1 MDDKPRLSPI
11 QGILLSRQAMTFA
24 LGSHFNCPPHMWD
37 DQTPE
42 RVMLDFMIVRAAND
56 KKAEV
61 MERMKKE
68 AERKMGTSN
77 KGQPLRTTS
86 HGDGLVDFFEIH
98 NQKMRDE

>member
-1 MDDKPRLSPI
+1 MIRHPRTCHV
-11 QGILLSRQAMTFA
+11 GFHDR
-24 LGSHFNCPPHMWD
+24 
-37 DQTPE
+37 E
-42 RVMLDFMIVRAAND
+42 AAND

-98 NQKMRDE
+98 NQKMRDR